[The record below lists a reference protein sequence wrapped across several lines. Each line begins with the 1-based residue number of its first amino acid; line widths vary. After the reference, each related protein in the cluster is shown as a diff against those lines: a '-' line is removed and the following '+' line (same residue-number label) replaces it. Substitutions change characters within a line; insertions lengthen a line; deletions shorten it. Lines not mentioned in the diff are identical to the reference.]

1 MTLRLALIAG
11 LTSLILGGQAMA
23 DAFPTRAEAMDY
35 IATALPKATSEN
47 PKYLTKA
54 DGTVSVWLTE
64 SVLFPADP
72 TGALAVVMR
81 ERFTQTQAGK
91 TTEGRH
97 EAAFSLAAV
106 TVGEFTAPWDV
117 TPTGEAALGLL
128 FTCLAPGCVSAR
140 WGDAPSRADKADIYV
155 QDEGAR
161 ARLLAAFRRLQAP

>member
-1 MTLRLALIAG
+1 MTLRLTLMTS
-11 LTSLILGGQAMA
+11 LMSLILGGQAMA

-35 IATALPKATSEN
+35 IATALPNATSEN

-64 SVLFPADP
+64 SVRFAADAA
-72 TGALAVVMR
+72 GAVTVTMR
-81 ERFTQTQAGK
+81 ERFTQTQGVK
-91 TTEGRH
+91 TTDGRH
-97 EAAFSLAAV
+97 EASFSLAAV
-106 TVGEFTAPWDV
+106 TVSEFAAPWDV
-117 TPTGEAALGLL
+117 TPTGGPALGLL
-128 FTCLAPGCVSAR
+128 FACLKPGCVAAQ